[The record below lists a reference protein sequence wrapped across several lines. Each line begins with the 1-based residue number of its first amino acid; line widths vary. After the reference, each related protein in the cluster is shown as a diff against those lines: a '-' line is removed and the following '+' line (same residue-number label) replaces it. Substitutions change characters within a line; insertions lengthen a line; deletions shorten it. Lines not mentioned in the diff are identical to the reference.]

1 MQRRH
6 QLIASLNASVP
17 RDRAFWA
24 AVSVLL
30 VGQLIAFWTLCTQQ
44 VQRAEERH
52 ATAQVQTRAVADCM
66 HRVPNATLVAC
77 MRMVTPADQQ
87 NVAVAG
93 AATNVPPEPPEN
105 SVYH

>member
-1 MQRRH
+1 MQRRF
-6 QLIASLNASVP
+6 LSTASLP

-44 VQRAEERH
+44 VQRAQERH
-52 ATAQVQTRAVADCM
+52 ASAQVQTLAVADCM
-66 HRVPNATLVAC
+66 HSVPNATLVSC
-77 MRMVTPADQQ
+77 MQRVTPADQQ
-87 NVAVAG
+87 NVAIAG
-93 AATNVPPEPPEN
+93 PAPTPAQPPEN